1 MKDVSTG
8 VEVIENGDT
17 AYLTTADS
25 EGNLSLRYKQ

>member
-17 AYLTTADS
+17 VYFTTADS
-25 EGNLSLRYKQ
+25 EGNLSLRYKE